1 MSLKA
6 IRVLL
11 ADDHA
16 IFRDGL
22 RAILDRQKDIVVVG
36 EAGDGVEAVKKA
48 AELAPDIV
56 LMDINMPVMDGV
68 RASRLITAQD
78 QRVGIIILTM
88 YREDEYVFE
97 AIKAGAQGY
106 VVKDARAREVL
117 KAIRAVH
124 RGEALIDPATATKL
138 LEEFRRLAE
147 EQRKE
152 LFDLNEQEI
161 EILRLVAQ
169 GASNKEIAEALHF
182 SEQTIKNKLS
192 IIFQK
197 LHVNNRAEAAASAI
211 REGLIS
217 TDQCTTA

>member
-36 EAGDGVEAVKKA
+36 EAGNGVEAVKKA

-197 LHVNNRAEAAASAI
+197 LHVNNRAEAVASAI

-217 TDQCTTA
+217 TD

>member
-1 MSLKA
+1 M
-6 IRVLL
+6 RVLL

-16 IFRDGL
+16 IFREGL
-22 RAILDRQKDIVVVG
+22 CAILDRQKDIVVVG
-36 EAGDGVEAVKKA
+36 EARDGVEAVKKV
-48 AELAPDIV
+48 AEVTPDIV

-97 AIKAGAQGY
+97 AIKAGARGY

-124 RGEALIDPATATKL
+124 RGEALIDPAVATKL

-147 EQRKE
+147 GRSRKE
-152 LFDLNEQEI
+152 LFDLNEQET

-169 GASNKEIAEALHF
+169 GASNKEIAAALF
-182 SEQTIKNKLS
+182 LSEQTIKNKLS
-192 IIFQK
+192 IVFQK
-197 LHVNNRAEAAASAI
+197 LHVNNRAEAVTFAI

-217 TDQCTTA
+217 MD

>member
-1 MSLKA
+1 MEA

-16 IFRDGL
+16 IFREGL
-22 RAILDRQKDIVVVG
+22 CAILDRQKDIVVVG
-36 EAGDGVEAVKKA
+36 EARDGVEAVKKV
-48 AELAPDIV
+48 AEVAPDIV

-97 AIKAGAQGY
+97 AIKAGARGY

-124 RGEALIDPATATKL
+124 RGEALIDPAVATKL

-147 EQRKE
+147 GRSRKE
-152 LFDLNEQEI
+152 LFDLNEQET

-169 GASNKEIAEALHF
+169 GASNKEIAAALF
-182 SEQTIKNKLS
+182 LSEHTIKNKLS
-192 IIFQK
+192 IVFQK
-197 LHVNNRAEAAASAI
+197 LHVNNRAEAATFAI

-217 TDQCTTA
+217 MD

>member
-1 MSLKA
+1 MKA

-152 LFDLNEQEI
+152 LFDLNEQVI

>member
-1 MSLKA
+1 MKA

-78 QRVGIIILTM
+78 QGVGIIILTM

-147 EQRKE
+147 GQRKE

-169 GASNKEIAEALHF
+169 GATNKEIAEAIHF

-217 TDQCTTA
+217 TD

>member
-97 AIKAGAQGY
+97 AIKAGARGY

-147 EQRKE
+147 GQSRKE

-169 GASNKEIAEALHF
+169 GASNKEIAAALF
-182 SEQTIKNKLS
+182 LSEQTIKNKLS

-197 LHVNNRAEAAASAI
+197 LHVNNRAETAASAI
-211 REGLIS
+211 REGLTS
-217 TDQCTTA
+217 TD

>member
-1 MSLKA
+1 MKA

-97 AIKAGAQGY
+97 AIKAGARGY

-124 RGEALIDPATATKL
+124 RGEALIDPAVATKL
-138 LEEFRRLAE
+138 LEEFRHLAE
-147 EQRKE
+147 GRSRKE
-152 LFDLNEQEI
+152 LFDLNEQET

-169 GASNKEIAEALHF
+169 GASNKEIAAALF
-182 SEQTIKNKLS
+182 LSEQTIKNKLS
-192 IIFQK
+192 IVFQK

-217 TDQCTTA
+217 TG

>member
-1 MSLKA
+1 MKA

-152 LFDLNEQEI
+152 LFDLNEQKI

>member
-1 MSLKA
+1 MKA

-11 ADDHA
+11 ADDHP

-22 RAILDRQKDIVVVG
+22 RSILDRQKDIVVVG

-68 RASRLITAQD
+68 RASRLISAQD
-78 QRVGIIILTM
+78 QGVGIIILTM

-97 AIKAGAQGY
+97 AIKAGARGY

-147 EQRKE
+147 GQRKE
-152 LFDLNEQEI
+152 LFDLDEQEI
-161 EILRLVAQ
+161 EILRQVAL
-169 GASNKEIAEALHF
+169 GAFNKEIGEAIHF

-197 LHVNNRAEAAASAI
+197 LHVNNRVEAVASAI

-217 TDQCTTA
+217 TD

>member
-1 MSLKA
+1 LKA

-147 EQRKE
+147 GQSRKE

-169 GASNKEIAEALHF
+169 GASNKEIAAALF
-182 SEQTIKNKLS
+182 LSEQTIKNKLS
-192 IIFQK
+192 IVFQK

-217 TDQCTTA
+217 MD

>member
-1 MSLKA
+1 MKA

-147 EQRKE
+147 RQRKE

-169 GASNKEIAEALHF
+169 GATSKEIAEAIHF
-182 SEQTIKNKLS
+182 SSQTIKNKLS

-217 TDQCTTA
+217 TDQCTIA

>member
-1 MSLKA
+1 MEA

-16 IFRDGL
+16 IFREGL
-22 RAILDRQKDIVVVG
+22 CAILDRQKDIVVVG
-36 EAGDGVEAVKKA
+36 EARDGVEAVKKV
-48 AELAPDIV
+48 AEVTPDIV

-97 AIKAGAQGY
+97 AIKAGARGY

-124 RGEALIDPATATKL
+124 RGEALIDPAVATKL

-147 EQRKE
+147 GRSRKE
-152 LFDLNEQEI
+152 LFDLNEQET

-169 GASNKEIAEALHF
+169 GASNKEIAAALF
-182 SEQTIKNKLS
+182 LSEQTIKNKLS
-192 IIFQK
+192 IVFQK
-197 LHVNNRAEAAASAI
+197 FHVNNRAEAVTFAI

-217 TDQCTTA
+217 MD

>member
-1 MSLKA
+1 MKA

-22 RAILDRQKDIVVVG
+22 RAVLDRQKDIVVVG
-36 EAGDGVEAVKKA
+36 EAGNGVEAVKKA

-97 AIKAGAQGY
+97 AIKAGARGY

-147 EQRKE
+147 GQRKE
-152 LFDLNEQEI
+152 FDLNEQEI

-169 GASNKEIAEALHF
+169 GASNKEIAEVLHF
-182 SEQTIKNKLS
+182 SEQTIKNKLT
-192 IIFQK
+192 IVFQK

-211 REGLIS
+211 REGLIP
-217 TDQCTTA
+217 TD

>member
-16 IFRDGL
+16 LFREGL
-22 RAILDRQKDIVVVG
+22 RAILERQKDIVVVG
-36 EAGDGVEAVKKA
+36 EARDGAEAVKKA
-48 AELAPDIV
+48 AEVAPDIA

-68 RASRLITAQD
+68 EASRQISAQD

-88 YREDEYVFE
+88 YREDKYVFE
-97 AIKAGAQGY
+97 TVKAGARGY
-106 VVKDARAREVL
+106 VVKDARSSEVL

-124 RGEALIDPATATKL
+124 RGEALIDPAMAAKL

-147 EQRKE
+147 ERSGKAF
-152 LFDLNEQEI
+152 LDLNEREI

-169 GASNKEIAEALHF
+169 GASNKEIAAAFFL
-182 SEQTIKNKLS
+182 SEQTIKKNLS
-192 IIFQK
+192 RVFQK
-197 LHVNNRAEAAASAI
+197 LHVNNRTEAAAYAI

-217 TDQCTTA
+217 MG

>member
-1 MSLKA
+1 MPLEA

-16 IFRDGL
+16 IFREGL
-22 RAILDRQKDIVVVG
+22 CAILDRQKDIVVVG
-36 EAGDGVEAVKKA
+36 EARDGVEAVKKV
-48 AELAPDIV
+48 AEVTPDIV

-97 AIKAGAQGY
+97 AIKAGARGY

-124 RGEALIDPATATKL
+124 RGEALIDPAVATKL

-147 EQRKE
+147 GRSRKE
-152 LFDLNEQEI
+152 LFDLNEQET

-169 GASNKEIAEALHF
+169 GASNKEIAAALF
-182 SEQTIKNKLS
+182 LSEHTIKNKLS
-192 IIFQK
+192 IVFQK
-197 LHVNNRAEAAASAI
+197 LHVNNRAEAATFAI

-217 TDQCTTA
+217 MD

>member
-22 RAILDRQKDIVVVG
+22 RAILDRQKDIVVVS

-68 RASRLITAQD
+68 RASRLITTQN
-78 QRVGIIILTM
+78 QGVCIIILTM

-97 AIKAGAQGY
+97 AIKAGARGY

-147 EQRKE
+147 GQRKE

-161 EILRLVAQ
+161 DILRLVAQ
-169 GASNKEIAEALHF
+169 GATNKEIAEAIHF

-197 LHVNNRAEAAASAI
+197 LHVNNRAEAVASAI

-217 TDQCTTA
+217 TD

>member
-1 MSLKA
+1 MKA

-48 AELAPDIV
+48 VELAPDIV

-147 EQRKE
+147 GQSRKE

-169 GASNKEIAEALHF
+169 GATNKEIAEAIHF

>member
-1 MSLKA
+1 MEA

-16 IFRDGL
+16 IFREGL
-22 RAILDRQKDIVVVG
+22 CAILDRQKDIVVVG
-36 EAGDGVEAVKKA
+36 EARDGVEAVKKV
-48 AELAPDIV
+48 AEVTPDIV

-97 AIKAGAQGY
+97 AIKAGARGY

-124 RGEALIDPATATKL
+124 RGEALIDPAVATKL

-147 EQRKE
+147 GRSRKE
-152 LFDLNEQEI
+152 LFDLNEQET

-169 GASNKEIAEALHF
+169 GASNKEIAAALF
-182 SEQTIKNKLS
+182 LSEQTIKNKLS
-192 IIFQK
+192 IVFQK
-197 LHVNNRAEAAASAI
+197 LHVNNRAEAVTFAI

-217 TDQCTTA
+217 MD

>member
-22 RAILDRQKDIVVVG
+22 RAILDRQKDIVVVS

-97 AIKAGAQGY
+97 AIKAGARGY

-147 EQRKE
+147 GQRKE
-152 LFDLNEQEI
+152 LFDLNEQVI

-169 GASNKEIAEALHF
+169 GATNKEIAEAIHF

-197 LHVNNRAEAAASAI
+197 LHVNNRAEATASAI

-217 TDQCTTA
+217 TD

>member
-97 AIKAGAQGY
+97 AIKAGARGY

-147 EQRKE
+147 GQRKE
-152 LFDLNEQEI
+152 FDPNEQEI
-161 EILRLVAQ
+161 EILRLLAQ
-169 GASNKEIAEALHF
+169 GATNKEIAEAIHF

-192 IIFQK
+192 IVFQK
-197 LHVNNRAEAAASAI
+197 LHVDNRAEAAASAI

-217 TDQCTTA
+217 TD

>member
-1 MSLKA
+1 MEA

-16 IFRDGL
+16 IFREGL
-22 RAILDRQKDIVVVG
+22 CAILDRQKDIVVVG
-36 EAGDGVEAVKKA
+36 EARDGVEAVKKT
-48 AELAPDIV
+48 AEVAPDIV

-147 EQRKE
+147 GQSRKE

-169 GASNKEIAEALHF
+169 GASNKEIAAALF
-182 SEQTIKNKLS
+182 LSEQTIKNKLS
-192 IIFQK
+192 IVFQK
-197 LHVNNRAEAAASAI
+197 FHVNNRAEAVAFAI

-217 TDQCTTA
+217 MD

>member
-1 MSLKA
+1 MVS
-6 IRVLL
+6 
-11 ADDHA
+11 
-16 IFRDGL
+16 
-22 RAILDRQKDIVVVG
+22 

-97 AIKAGAQGY
+97 AIKAGARGY

-124 RGEALIDPATATKL
+124 LGEALIDPATATKL

-147 EQRKE
+147 GQRKE
-152 LFDLNEQEI
+152 LFDLNEQVI

-169 GASNKEIAEALHF
+169 GATNKEIAEAIHF

-197 LHVNNRAEAAASAI
+197 LHVNNRAEATASAI

-217 TDQCTTA
+217 TD

>member
-1 MSLKA
+1 MKA
-6 IRVLL
+6 IRVIL

-22 RAILDRQKDIVVVG
+22 RAILDRQKDIVVVS

-97 AIKAGAQGY
+97 AIKAGARGY

-124 RGEALIDPATATKL
+124 QGEALIDPATATKL

-147 EQRKE
+147 GQRKE
-152 LFDLNEQEI
+152 LFDLNEQVI

-169 GASNKEIAEALHF
+169 GATNKEIAEAIHF

-197 LHVNNRAEAAASAI
+197 LHVNNRAEATASAI

-217 TDQCTTA
+217 TD